1 MTIDQ
6 SKDIIREFIKS
17 MKQTYITDE
26 NPTVPVTSQLIEA
39 FSEFSKTYG
48 LDRQPLIEYPLNV
61 IRKIG
66 LVGYSNL
73 NNDQIRA
80 FEYICEQYL
89 TVNEYKTIQL
99 RYKEELSN
107 IKTSQCLHISK
118 QRVSQLEHKALQKLS
133 KIMLDY
139 RFNLSYSYIIKKQQL
154 NKTYSED
161 LDKLVQK
168 INKIKNCKTVIE
180 NITLKD
186 EDSISVEDAIQVKQA
201 LSNTIEDLDI
211 ELDKLMLSTR
221 TYNTLKRAGFTNI
234 RHFIGL
240 TYNDL
245 RNIRLLGNKGL
256 TEIVCKLSNFG
267 ITIKEQRNKKEKGR

>member
-1 MTIDQ
+1 MTINQ

-17 MKQTYITDE
+17 MKQAYITDE
-26 NPTVPVTSQLIEA
+26 NPTVAVTGQLIEA

-73 NNDQIRA
+73 NNDQVRG

-99 RYKEELSN
+99 RYKEELNN
-107 IKTSQCLHISK
+107 IKTSQCLHVSK
-118 QRVSQLEHKALQKLS
+118 QRVNQLEHKALQKLS
-133 KIMLDY
+133 EIMLDCS
-139 RFNLSYSYIIKKQQL
+139 FNLSYSHIIKKQQL
-154 NKTYSED
+154 NKVYSEE
-161 LDKLVQK
+161 LDELVQK
-168 INKIKNCKTVIE
+168 INKTKNCKTVIE

-186 EDSISVEDAIQVKQA
+186 ENSINVEDAIQVKRA

-221 TYNTLKRAGFTNI
+221 TYNTLKRAGFTTL
-234 RHFIGL
+234 RQFIGL
-240 TYNDL
+240 TCDDL
-245 RNIRLLGNKGL
+245 RNIYFLGNKGL
-256 TEIVCKLSNFG
+256 VEIVCKLSNFG
-267 ITIKEQRNKKEKGR
+267 IIIKE